1 MTTHNNNNNN
11 NKNPPSKLVP
21 FTLSLPTQW
30 LFDPGP
36 GILAVLEGP
45 LATHGLKVKVLCV
58 GWRGLVQRVSPTL
71 QKTNPRHKALVVRS
85 K

>member
-1 MTTHNNNNNN
+1 MTTHNNNSNNNNNN
-11 NKNPPSKLVP
+11 NKKPPSKLIP

-45 LATHGLKVKVLCV
+45 LATHGLKVKVCAWA
-58 GWRGLVQRVSPTL
+58 GMD
-71 QKTNPRHKALVVRS
+71 
-85 K
+85 